1 MKGQEFVATIRL
13 ADAAPGFIK
22 AALDLLEAVD
32 HADPALLEDNVREK
46 ADEFHRFIETMRGS
60 W

>member
-1 MKGQEFVATIRL
+1 MKQEPLVATIRL
-13 ADAAPGFIK
+13 AEAAPGFIK

-32 HADPALLEDNVREK
+32 HADPALLEDSVRER
-46 ADEFHRFIETMRGS
+46 ADEFHRFIEDMRGS